1 MEVFELVRHLV
12 DGGLAGLV
20 ITHHINLAAR
30 FADHMVL
37 LDRGRIAAEGTPVE
51 VLRREVL
58 DRVFQ
63 WPVAVTRWADGSPQV
78 VPLRRGEREA
88 GDPASRPDR
97 Q

>member
-1 MEVFELVRHLV
+1 VN
-12 DGGLAGLV
+12 GGLAGLV

-37 LDRGRIAAEGTPVE
+37 LDRGRIAAEGRPAE

-63 WPVAVTRWADGSPQV
+63 WPVAVTRWSDGSPQV
-78 VPLRRGEREA
+78 VPLRRGEGDA
-88 GDPASRPDR
+88 GAPPSAPFPL
-97 Q
+97 

>member
-1 MEVFELVRHLV
+1 
-12 DGGLAGLV
+12 
-20 ITHHINLAAR
+20 
-30 FADHMVL
+30 MVL
-37 LDRGRIAAEGTPVE
+37 LDRGRIAAEGAPGA

-78 VPLRRGEREA
+78 VPLRRGEGGPA
-88 GDPASRPDR
+88 DPASGLRP